1 MVETFLSRYSV
12 VLATIAEI
20 ILVISG
26 IIFLATICGLNLL
39 IWWVC
44 PIAALFI
51 TIMALPFFKVLDH
64 SLTNRQALFIIFI
77 YFPLMIYT
85 LSWLLSQFTFED

>member
-1 MVETFLSRYSV
+1 MEPLLSRYSV

-26 IIFLATICGLNLL
+26 IIFLAIICGLNLL
-39 IWWVC
+39 VWWVC
-44 PIAALFI
+44 PITALLI

-64 SLTNRQALFIIFI
+64 SLNNRQALFIIFI